1 MEEYRVFFYNQDNQ
15 TVQSEV
21 VLARDEEDAKNKV
34 RNKYDKL
41 DIFIS
46 IDEAVQVYS

>member
-1 MEEYRVFFYNQDNQ
+1 MEEYKLFFYNND
-15 TVQSEV
+15 TEEKQSEV
-21 VLARDEEDAKNKV
+21 VLARNEEDAKNKV

-46 IDEAVQVYS
+46 IDEALQVYS